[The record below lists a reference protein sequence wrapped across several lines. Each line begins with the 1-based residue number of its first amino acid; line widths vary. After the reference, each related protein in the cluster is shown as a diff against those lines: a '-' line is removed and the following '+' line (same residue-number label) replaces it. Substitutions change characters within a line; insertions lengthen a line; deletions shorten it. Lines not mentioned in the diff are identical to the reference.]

1 MMACCLGGATPAGAA
16 GIDPYLSEVW
26 LTGPSDWPAAGTV
39 VPGGFEVTVPDGG
52 GSGAG
57 SGGMTLLMMSPG
69 TAQLPFGTPVFQL
82 HLPAQA
88 AGTAVAVTEN
98 AWPADPLP
106 QSMFRL
112 MADLPTGGGWRF
124 NQPVSLLLF
133 DGVVN
138 FNAPVV
144 ASILSDQSFEGIRET
159 AVLLD
164 AVTLVEAGDSTDI
177 DDYAIPFEFAFG
189 VDLRESV
196 VGYTPG
202 DRAVVRDVVNAEPI
216 GRWGVGDPVAFD
228 GVDQFED
235 DGRWF
240 AATPGLRNVPSL
252 DTAFGADLPEPGG
265 LALVGFGL
273 ACLGWRCGRRRRD
286 DA

>member
-26 LTGPSDWPAAGTV
+26 LTGPSDWPAAEAV
-39 VPGGFEVTVPDGG
+39 VPGGFEVTVSDGG

-57 SGGMTLLMMSPG
+57 SGGLTLLMMSPG
-69 TAQLPFGTPVFQL
+69 TAQLPFGIPVFQL

-88 AGTAVAVTEN
+88 AGTAVAVTED

-106 QSMFRL
+106 QSTFRL
-112 MADLPTGGGWRF
+112 MADLPTGGRWLLS
-124 NQPVSLLLF
+124 QSASLLLF
-133 DGVVN
+133 DGVVD

-144 ASILSDQSFEGIRET
+144 ASLLSDSSFGGIRAT

-164 AVTLVEAGDSTDI
+164 AVTLVEAGGSTDI
-177 DDYAIPFEFAFG
+177 DDHAIAFESAFG

-196 VGYTPG
+196 VGYTLG
-202 DRAVVRDVVNAEPI
+202 DRAVVRDVVNAQPI
-216 GRWGVGDPVAFD
+216 GLWGVGDPVAVD

-273 ACLGWRCGRRRRD
+273 VCLGWRGGRRRRD